1 VGLDARATPLSR
13 VLDILARETG
23 MKVVYNGPAPTQLV
37 TASFSRRS
45 LGDVVSEL
53 LAGLGLGYGMGG
65 DAKTVTILVVVTNAA
80 SAGPGVAHQDRDDE
94 ERAAAEED
102 WARIPTELQS
112 LLPPPPDPATL
123 GIPPPLQALMA
134 ERDRST
140 AVPGAASAPMAAI
153 PPALL
158 PLTPHR

>member
-1 VGLDARATPLSR
+1 
-13 VLDILARETG
+13 
-23 MKVVYNGPAPTQLV
+23 MKVVYDGPAPTQLV

-45 LGDVVSEL
+45 LRDVVSEL
-53 LAGLGLGYGMGG
+53 LAGLGLGYALGG

-80 SAGPGVAHQDRDDE
+80 SAGPGVAHQDREDE
-94 ERAAAEED
+94 VRAVEED
-102 WARIPTELQS
+102 WARVPAELQP

-123 GIPPPLQALMA
+123 GIPAPLQALMD

-140 AVPGAASAPMAAI
+140 APAAGSPPAAAI